1 MEVIGAF
8 LSGWVGIVIIVL
20 LVLNILLSFA
30 RSYAG
35 KKRSQA
41 HIKQWES
48 SLRESEG
55 RVQNLV
61 KHIENNRV
69 DLRDSIKRLYLEEE
83 QKLRDMQDTKDAEDN
98 G

>member
-1 MEVIGAF
+1 MAVIGEF

-20 LVLNILLSFA
+20 LILNILLSFA

-35 KKRSQA
+35 KRRTQA
-41 HIKQWES
+41 HIKQWET

-55 RVQNLV
+55 RVQNLL
-61 KHIENNRV
+61 KNIENNRV

-83 QKLRDMQDTKDAEDN
+83 QKLRDLQNTKDSQDN